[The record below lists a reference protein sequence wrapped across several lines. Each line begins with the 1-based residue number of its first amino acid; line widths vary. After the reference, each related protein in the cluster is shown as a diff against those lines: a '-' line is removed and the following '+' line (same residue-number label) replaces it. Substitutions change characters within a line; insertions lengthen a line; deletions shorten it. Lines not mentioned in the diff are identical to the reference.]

1 MRFFNLSTALPL
13 LDDHIVL
20 DSMAGLLL
28 LLRHPDTAIGLL
40 HPFTGDIAELPP
52 VLPLLP
58 QIEPQ
63 ICLYVTESIMLR
75 QLNVFLRGVCSAV
88 TVNGAGAI
96 TVTPNIV

>member
-1 MRFFNLSTALPL
+1 VRFFNLSTALPL

-58 QIEPQ
+58 QI
-63 ICLYVTESIMLR
+63 CLYVTESIMLR